1 MWPGS
6 VRASQEL
13 VKYRHQVMGKVVLVL
28 GAGTGVEA
36 QTAASL
42 GAERVIALDING
54 LTLRLLE
61 YGAQLAGF
69 GDVIEGRVFDLF
81 SNEPLPP
88 CDIVVAADVLYNE
101 ELATQIG
108 LRCLEVLA
116 EKSNRPSDSLSSLS
130 PSPTKIVVTDSQ
142 NFHGTDFLGM
152 VNAHDD
158 RNGLALLEW
167 DEEILVDFT
176 GSGVMIDEDQHY
188 NITVRT
194 LSTGWET

>member
-69 GDVIEGRVFDLF
+69 GDVIEGRGQSV
-81 SNEPLPP
+81 
-88 CDIVVAADVLYNE
+88 C
-101 ELATQIG
+101 
-108 LRCLEVLA
+108 
-116 EKSNRPSDSLSSLS
+116 
-130 PSPTKIVVTDSQ
+130 
-142 NFHGTDFLGM
+142 
-152 VNAHDD
+152 
-158 RNGLALLEW
+158 
-167 DEEILVDFT
+167 
-176 GSGVMIDEDQHY
+176 
-188 NITVRT
+188 
-194 LSTGWET
+194 